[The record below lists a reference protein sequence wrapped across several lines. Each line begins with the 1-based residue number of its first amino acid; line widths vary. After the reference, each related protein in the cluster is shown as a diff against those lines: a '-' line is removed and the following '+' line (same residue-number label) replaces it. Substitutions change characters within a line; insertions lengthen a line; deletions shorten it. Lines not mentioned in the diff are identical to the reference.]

1 MQPGNFGSGVPYAP
15 QWNAYPAPTFHEAPA
30 SYSVEAEQLAF
41 PAPDKEQAFF
51 DPSPTIKK
59 QSMPH
64 HVPPQPD
71 NWHAAPA
78 SQTMSQS
85 PGWTFAPAQIP
96 PFALVRR
103 DISGNDQRRQRDMRI
118 GFTASSIC
126 LIAGALILTFVS
138 IMAQPLLS
146 SNTASSQATHT
157 DTSTTYSATTVP
169 SPAITPTPHE
179 NLPGAQY
186 ITDARM
192 ASEINESTGQ
202 ATQYATNFTV
212 NHRIYVTFALNT
224 GNQGGA
230 VCLIWYMNKQYISQ
244 YAFPV
249 GKNQLY
255 NSYSYNSMSSAGS
268 GYVEIYWASTVA
280 CTNKL
285 LAEHV
290 TFMVS

>member
-1 MQPGNFGSGVPYAP
+1 MQPGNFESGVPYAP

-51 DPSPTIKK
+51 DPSSTIKK

-64 HVPPQPD
+64 HVPPQLD
-71 NWHAAPA
+71 SWHATPA

-85 PGWTFAPAQIP
+85 PGWTFAPAPMP

-103 DISGNDQRRQRDMRI
+103 DTSGDDQRRQRSMRI

-146 SNTASSQATHT
+146 SNIRSSQ
-157 DTSTTYSATTVP
+157 STPMDASTAYSATVGP
-169 SPAITPTPHE
+169 LSIVTPTPHE
-179 NLPGAQY
+179 KFPGAQY
-186 ITDARM
+186 ITNARM
-192 ASEINESTGQ
+192 ASEINASMGQ
-202 ATQYATNFTV
+202 ATQYATNFMV

-224 GNQGGA
+224 GSQGGA
-230 VCLIWYMNKQYISQ
+230 VCLIWYLNSQYISQ

-255 NSYSYNSMSSAGS
+255 NSYSYNSMSRAGS

-280 CTNKL
+280 CMDKL

-290 TFMVS
+290 TFTVS